1 MQVDRIFLSS
11 TFLDFAWEREFLN
24 TELVPA
30 LNEELRSEGR
40 EIDLLDLRWGVSRDA
55 GLDNHAVDI
64 CMAEIRRSRTSGARP
79 YFLYLGSDRPGWI
92 PLPRLLGEADHSAIL
107 SILGE
112 EDDEAVRLFDELYRA
127 DANFIQPTRILR
139 NRETFEDMQGLNWT
153 QAEERIRSV
162 IDAHL
167 DRLSPDLAQR
177 LSTPVT
183 MQELALGLSLV
194 DGDAERIGAMWRSE
208 KSSLFGRM
216 AKAKSPH
223 YGRWRQ
229 RP

>member
-92 PLPRLLGEADHSAIL
+92 PLPRLAPSSQSSAKRMTRP
-107 SILGE
+107 SGCSMSST
-112 EDDEAVRLFDELYRA
+112 A
-127 DANFIQPTRILR
+127 PTPISSSPP
-139 NRETFEDMQGLNWT
+139 
-153 QAEERIRSV
+153 ASCV
-162 IDAHL
+162 IA
-167 DRLSPDLAQR
+167 RLSRICRA
-177 LSTPVT
+177 ST
-183 MQELALGLSLV
+183 G
-194 DGDAERIGAMWRSE
+194 RRRRSA
-208 KSSLFGRM
+208 S
-216 AKAKSPH
+216 AA
-223 YGRWRQ
+223 
-229 RP
+229 